1 MKFLYKKRI
10 RLSLIFIVILLSG
23 IIPAVKA
30 QSNKSHHLTSYVD
43 PYIGADGHG
52 HVFVGASV
60 PSNKGKLM
68 YNIYNTL
75 FNNR

>member
-10 RLSLIFIVILLSG
+10 RLSLIFIVILLAG

-30 QSNKSHHLTSYVD
+30 QSNKSHHLTSYVNS
-43 PYIGADGHG
+43 YISAGGHG
-52 HVFVGASV
+52 HVFVSASV
-60 PSNKGKLM
+60 PSDEGKLM
-68 YNIYNTL
+68 YNICNTL